1 MIKEKFV
8 DLRNCLIRFFYQA
21 IFKPIF
27 FQIDPEKIH
36 DWLIKVG
43 QILGSHPITKK
54 LTACFFSYSNKR
66 LEQKIFGITFSN
78 PVGLAAG
85 FDKDG
90 VLTDILPSIGFGFV
104 EIGSITGEPCKGNP
118 KPRLW
123 RLIRSK
129 GLVVHYGLKNQG
141 CEKISQ
147 RLKNKNFQ
155 IPIGTS
161 IAKTN
166 SQKTVRLDE
175 GIADYLKAYKKF
187 TNIGNYFAINLSCPN
202 VFGGQD
208 FQEPKRLDKLLA
220 EIDQIPTEKPVFLK
234 ISPDLERK
242 EIDQIVEVAKKHQV
256 AGFICANVT
265 QKRIT
270 KKIADD
276 QVPKKG
282 GISGKPTEELTNDLI
297 GYLYR
302 QTKGK
307 FLIIGCGGVFCA
319 EDAYQKI
326 KLGASLIQLFTG
338 MIFEG
343 PQVVNEINH
352 GLVNLL
358 QKDGLPNISQ
368 AIGMANR

>member
-1 MIKEKFV
+1 MLPIY
-8 DLRNCLIRFFYQA
+8 LRNFFSRFFYQV

-27 FQIDPEKIH
+27 FRIDPENIH
-36 DWLIKVG
+36 DWLIKTG
-43 QILGSHPITKK
+43 QILGVNTITKK
-54 LTACFFSYSNKR
+54 LTACLFSYSDKR
-66 LEQKIFGITFSN
+66 LEQKILGITFLN

-90 VLTDILPSIGFGFV
+90 VLTDILPSIGFGFAEV
-104 EIGSITGEPCKGNP
+104 GSITGEPCQGNP

-123 RLIRSK
+123 RLKRSR

-147 RLKNKNFQ
+147 RLKSKNFQ

-161 IAKTN
+161 IARTN
-166 SQKTVRLDE
+166 SKKTIGLDG

-187 TNIGNYFAINLSCPN
+187 TDIGDYFVINISCPN
-202 VFGGQD
+202 AFGGQD
-208 FQEPKRLDKLLA
+208 FEEPKRLDKLLT
-220 EIDQIPTEKPVFLK
+220 EINKIPTRKPVFLK
-234 ISPDLERK
+234 ISPDLGKK
-242 EIDQIVEVAKKHQV
+242 EIDQIIGVSKHHKV

-265 QKRIT
+265 KKRIG
-270 KKIADD
+270 KKILDD
-276 QVPKKG
+276 LIPEKG
-282 GISGKPTEELTNDLI
+282 GISGKPVEELSNDLI
-297 GYLYR
+297 GYLFR

-307 FLIIGCGGVFCA
+307 FLIIGCGGVFSA

-343 PQVVNEINH
+343 PQVVSEINQ

-358 QKDGLPNISQ
+358 QKDGFSNISQ
-368 AIGMANR
+368 AIGVENK